1 MRRLTGTE
9 VYADLSF
16 IINLVMDAAILWTA
30 ARLAGLDFKWG
41 RLLMAALAGA
51 VYAVGFLF
59 FPDHFCYS
67 FPAKV
72 LLSFILILLAFYP
85 CSWGDVKKA
94 FLYFYLISFVAAG
107 AITGLPY
114 LVMGMGQ
121 ESIDFLWIAAGL
133 GLALWAGWQG
143 QKLFFTRVIPKIL
156 NFMVHIR
163 FDQQEFCGQGFLDT
177 GNMLRDP
184 LTDAPVLIAEYKW
197 LKQYLPRD
205 LHAIFDNPA
214 DETDLLGLAASSS
227 WAGRMRVIPFS
238 SVGRQNGLLLGV
250 RADEIK
256 LDLGHEYICCKNL
269 IIAIYRERLSPDG
282 RYQLLIPAEIVQ
294 NK

>member
-1 MRRLTGTE
+1 
-9 VYADLSF
+9 
-16 IINLVMDAAILWTA
+16 
-30 ARLAGLDFKWG
+30 
-41 RLLMAALAGA
+41 MAALAGA
-51 VYAVGFLF
+51 LYAVVFLF
-59 FPDHFCYS
+59 FPGHFCYS

-72 LLSFILILLAFYP
+72 LFSFILILLAFYP
-85 CSWGDVKKA
+85 GSWSDVKKA

-107 AITGLPY
+107 AIAGLPY
-114 LVMGMGQ
+114 LVLGMGQ
-121 ESIDFLWIAAGL
+121 ESIDILWVAAGL
-133 GLALWAGWQG
+133 GVALWAGWQG
-143 QKLFFTRVIPKIL
+143 QKILFTRVIPKIL
-156 NFMVHIR
+156 NFMVHIK
-163 FDQQEFCGQGFLDT
+163 FEQQEFCGRGFLDT

-197 LKQYLPRD
+197 LKQYLPQD
-205 LHAIFDNPA
+205 LHAILDNPA

-227 WAGRMRVIPFS
+227 WAGRLRIIPFS

-256 LDLGHEYICCKNL
+256 LDLGHEYICRKNL

-294 NK
+294 NQ